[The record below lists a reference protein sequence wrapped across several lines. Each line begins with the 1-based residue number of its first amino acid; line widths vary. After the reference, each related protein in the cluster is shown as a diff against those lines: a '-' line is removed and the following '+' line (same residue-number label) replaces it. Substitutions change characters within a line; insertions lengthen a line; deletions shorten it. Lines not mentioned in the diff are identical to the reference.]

1 MINDIKKRY
10 KFLSDKDSKLLYL
23 LVKSGIKYDVVKN
36 LRSKQINEYVKRHVN
51 ELKKINKDSLI
62 DKEGLVC
69 DIDVNTLFLLKK
81 RKLTLRNIR
90 KKLNEVNSLNVTY
103 YPDSK
108 PLVKKAKKRVF
119 ISSLVNLTI
128 MIICALVLLT
138 NSFNL
143 FNWNKENNKIKKISA
158 KVNKEVVVKEEK
170 VNKEDLVIDDYF
182 KYKDVSIMDVDFNKL
197 LKENN
202 DTKGW
207 IKVNNTNIN
216 YPFVQASDNEYYL
229 KHSFD
234 KSANKKGWVFLDYR
248 NDINNLGKNNILYA
262 HGLVNNAMF
271 GSMRSVLKK
280 DWYTNK
286 DNHVIKTSTIKGSQ
300 LWQVFSS
307 YTIEPESYYIET
319 EFSNDNEFLNFISE
333 IKKRSIY
340 NYNVDLSKDDKILTL
355 SSCYDNKKRMVMH
368 AKLILNTNK
377 K

>member
-1 MINDIKKRY
+1 LINDIKKRY

-170 VNKEDLVIDDYF
+170 VNKEDFVIDDYF
-182 KYKDVSIMDVDFNKL
+182 KYKDVSIMDVDFK
-197 LKENN
+197 
-202 DTKGW
+202 
-207 IKVNNTNIN
+207 
-216 YPFVQASDNEYYL
+216 
-229 KHSFD
+229 
-234 KSANKKGWVFLDYR
+234 
-248 NDINNLGKNNILYA
+248 
-262 HGLVNNAMF
+262 
-271 GSMRSVLKK
+271 
-280 DWYTNK
+280 
-286 DNHVIKTSTIKGSQ
+286 
-300 LWQVFSS
+300 
-307 YTIEPESYYIET
+307 
-319 EFSNDNEFLNFISE
+319 
-333 IKKRSIY
+333 
-340 NYNVDLSKDDKILTL
+340 
-355 SSCYDNKKRMVMH
+355 
-368 AKLILNTNK
+368 
-377 K
+377 

>member
-10 KFLSDKDSKLLYL
+10 KFLSDKDAKLLYL

-108 PLVKKAKKRVF
+108 PLVKKTKKRVF

-170 VNKEDLVIDDYF
+170 VNKEDFVIDDYF

-216 YPFVQASDNEYYL
+216 YPFVQGSDNEYYL

-319 EFSNDNEFLNFISE
+319 EFSNDNEFLSFVKKK
-333 IKKRSIY
+333 KKRSIY

>member
-170 VNKEDLVIDDYF
+170 VNKEDFVIDDYF

-271 GSMRSVLKK
+271 GSMRSILKK